1 MTSQNSTASELR
13 VGVGATVQLHSDSF
27 ACTVIAISP
36 SGKTITLQ
44 EDEAT
49 RTDDNGMSEVQDYTF
64 KPNPNGELYQ
74 ATLRKDGK
82 FRLMKQRS
90 LVSIGIRRK
99 YYDYSF

>member
-1 MTSQNSTASELR
+1 MTNQNSTASELR
-13 VGVGATVQLHSDSF
+13 VGVGATIQLHSDAL

-36 SGKTITLQ
+36 SGKSITLQ

-49 RTDDNGMSEVQDYTF
+49 RVDNNGMSDSQSYTYT
-64 KPNPNGELYQ
+64 PNPNGQLYQ
-74 ATLRKDGK
+74 ATLRKDGR

-99 YYDYSF
+99 FHDYSF